1 MTDTRARDTAE
12 LTELEPRLDKWI
24 RTVGAVVAPTTI
36 LAAALYYFGYVSSRA
51 QYEYFGVDVDT
62 LGIGPQEYIMRSPP
76 ALFAP
81 LLVLLILT
89 LLLRQLDG
97 LLKKRIASDLTAH
110 AGQLHTDRTVATS
123 KVGPPN
129 EGEKAVDTPEDE
141 ATGHPRALQHVR
153 LYVRGARLVGA
164 VVLAAGVILLL
175 ARTLLQN
182 WTLYDLITP
191 LLLAGG
197 AGLVAYAIHIA
208 GLVQDA
214 NDSGS
219 QRPPDTLAVRTGLLI
234 AVILACLFWAIA
246 TIAQASGLSRA
257 MERARHLDQ
266 LPSVILDTKENLF
279 LRDPGIEPTGLVPQS
294 DGQTFHFRYHSLRL
308 LIVGKD
314 RMFLVPD
321 KWSASDST
329 LVVPLDGSV
338 RVQFQFQN
346 NPP

>member
-1 MTDTRARDTAE
+1 
-12 LTELEPRLDKWI
+12 
-24 RTVGAVVAPTTI
+24 
-36 LAAALYYFGYVSSRA
+36 
-51 QYEYFGVDVDT
+51 
-62 LGIGPQEYIMRSPP
+62 
-76 ALFAP
+76 
-81 LLVLLILT
+81 
-89 LLLRQLDG
+89 
-97 LLKKRIASDLTAH
+97 
-110 AGQLHTDRTVATS
+110 
-123 KVGPPN
+123 
-129 EGEKAVDTPEDE
+129 
-141 ATGHPRALQHVR
+141 
-153 LYVRGARLVGA
+153 VRGVRLVGS
-164 VVLAAGVILLL
+164 VVLAAGIILLL

-182 WTLYDLITP
+182 WTLYDLDLTTP

-208 GLVQDA
+208 GLMQDV

-219 QRPPDTLAVRTGLLI
+219 QRPPDRLVVRTGLLI
-234 AVILACLFWAIA
+234 AVFLACLFWAIA

-279 LRDPGIEPTGLVPQS
+279 LRDPGMEGQPTGLVPQS
-294 DGQTFHFRYHSLRL
+294 DGQTFHFRYHGLRL